1 METTCPPIENL
12 AMKLYLILINLHCY
26 LPKHQDGIMHMLCLK
41 VSKVTQGKG
50 EIGSRI
56 KEPDE

>member
-26 LPKHQDGIMHMLCLK
+26 LPKHQDRIMHMLCLK
-41 VSKVTQGKG
+41 VSKMTQGKG
-50 EIGSRI
+50 DIGSRI
-56 KEPDE
+56 